1 MKLKELPN
9 NEKPR
14 ERFISVGSFNLSNEE
29 LLSII
34 LKVGTKEKSVKE
46 LATEL
51 LSLVGDIRNL
61 KNININKLMEIK
73 GIGKVKA
80 IELLTA
86 IEIGRRI
93 YAPVSNEELI
103 TCTNPRNIVN
113 YFTYLFFDK
122 KQEEFYVVYL
132 DNKKKYITKKLLFIG
147 SINFSIVHPREVF
160 KEAYLS
166 SASFIICLHN
176 HPSGDPTP
184 SIEDNNITRKLI
196 EIGKIHGIN
205 LIDHII
211 IGDNTYYSYF
221 ENGLIKLN
229 NKY

>member
-14 ERFISVGSFNLSNEE
+14 ERFLNVGSSNLSNEE

-34 LKVGTKEKSVKE
+34 LKVGTKNKSVKE
-46 LATEL
+46 LSCEL
-51 LSLVGDIRNL
+51 LSAIGDIRNL
-61 KNININKLMEIK
+61 KDVNIKRLMEIK

-93 YAPVSNEELI
+93 YAPVSDFELI
-103 TCTNPRNIVN
+103 SCTNPKNIVN
-113 YFTYLFFDK
+113 YFTYLFIDK
-122 KQEEFYVVYL
+122 KQEEFYVIYL
-132 DNKKKYITKKLLFIG
+132 DNKKKYINKKLLFMG
-147 SINFSIVHPREVF
+147 SINFSIVHPREIF

-184 SIEDNNITRKLI
+184 SLEDTTITKKI
-196 EIGKIHGIN
+196 QEIGKIHVIN

-211 IGDNTYYSYF
+211 IGNKTYFSYF
-221 ENGLIKLN
+221 ENGLIK
-229 NKY
+229 